1 VLEVSAEQIRDFQ
14 LCRFLYKSRHIEKL
28 QEKKLPARDQLVYE
42 FEDAVSRVISYFYF
56 ETMAN
61 QVPSFN
67 ILMYKWRHTFLN
79 GLTAEDIARGQDDP
93 ERNRNY
99 FTTEGMKILSAFH
112 ERNHKNPGR
121 VIMLYSIPLSD
132 GIIASGIINLVIEKD
147 GKVLMPHYT
156 TKTMSHF
163 QKGTIGSNKAI
174 LDTIAYRY
182 KTNKIED
189 YIQFSL
195 LKKIKD
201 EKNVVTDLD
210 IRQIKELAD
219 EMSVAKLFPASVGC
233 YWCSSCQ
240 FSSQCSAW

>member
-1 VLEVSAEQIRDFQ
+1 VLEVSAEEIRDFQ
-14 LCRFLYKSRHIEKL
+14 LCRYLYKSRHIEKIP
-28 QEKKLPARDQLVYE
+28 EKKLPARDQLVYD

-99 FTTEGMKILSAFH
+99 FTTEGMKILSSFH
-112 ERNHKNPGR
+112 EKHHRNPGR
-121 VIMLYSIPLSD
+121 VIMLNEPYSIPISS
-132 GIIASGIINLVIEKD
+132 GIIAHGTINLVIEKD

-163 QKGTIGSNKAI
+163 QKGTAGSNKAI
-174 LDTIAYRY
+174 LDAMAFRY
-182 KTNKIED
+182 KTETSED
-189 YIQFSL
+189 YI
-195 LKKIKD
+195 
-201 EKNVVTDLD
+201 
-210 IRQIKELAD
+210 ELTD
-219 EMSVAKLFPASVGC
+219 EMSLVKLFPASVGC
-233 YWCSSCQ
+233 YWCGSCQ
-240 FSSQCSAW
+240 YSGQCSSW